1 MANEIQT
8 APSTTLADNDDWE
21 QELNLRELSM
31 KGYDGISLT
40 EWAAGDTDRPQ
51 IAAGSVI
58 EIDGAI
64 AKFTNQT
71 AIADE
76 GGIADGWCYI
86 KFIVSGADV
95 TPTLTNTFGTWDTA
109 KQGFYTSGARFAMFA
124 MYRSGAVT
132 KIFTLKA
139 NIIKSPNSSESYHLL
154 YLDGN
159 FGKKKRVKHIF
170 SNSTEATLFTAMS
183 PDIPDVGDQI
193 LVNGQWSTAYSY
205 NAVLNNY
212 TMSHGNIVY
221 AERASSTTITLYIYN
236 QSWRWEGVTPSGAG
250 KEVDLVSTFTS
261 FPAGFRVTIASGDGT
276 ALGTSFGLSTDVR
289 PVSQQIFVISW
300 ESTSS

>member
-76 GGIADGWCYI
+76 GGIADGWCYV
-86 KFIVSGADV
+86 KFVVSGADV

-109 KQGFYTSGARFAMFA
+109 KQGFYSGNDRYALFAMC
-124 MYRSGAVT
+124 RSGAVT
-132 KIFTLKA
+132 KIYTNKS
-139 NIIKSPNSSESYHLL
+139 IIDYKY
-154 YLDGN
+154 
-159 FGKKKRVKHIF
+159 
-170 SNSTEATLFTAMS
+170 ATLGKIRVTH
-183 PDIPDVGDQI
+183 
-193 LVNGQWSTAYSY
+193 
-205 NAVLNNY
+205 NY
-212 TMSHGNIVY
+212 TGTTNASTVAIIDPSPADELLAVNVYGTVDLGTGVYRGVDSWLASGLTNILSV
-221 AERASSTTITLYIYN
+221 SFGTS
-236 QSWRWEGVTPSGAG
+236 SGACSYD
-250 KEVDLVSTFTS
+250 VYVVSE
-261 FPAGFRVTIASGDGT
+261 I
-276 ALGTSFGLSTDVR
+276 
-289 PVSQQIFVISW
+289 II
-300 ESTSS
+300 